1 MIEIIITLI
10 ICTTIVVVT
19 SAITKRPLT
28 ITVVHKEPDRPTEEE
43 AIEALIKQQKAL
55 DDYYDKNQDK
65 VPTYD
70 DVLAEINNMLRGED
84 VNG

>member
-28 ITVVHKEPDRPTEEE
+28 ITVVHKEPAKPTEEE
-43 AIEALIKQQKAL
+43 TIESLIKQQKAL

-84 VNG
+84 VDG